1 LPEEMLRGLEEVAL
15 VEEVSLVAPG
25 VMEEVV
31 RRERLQRE
39 LLVVQLE
46 ELLVLALVEVE
57 LGEQWQE
64 VVVESLAVVEHDN
77 PLVLQQEELLGEE
90 LKTTPPQKLTPCCR
104 PFGPFAQLAMSTG
117 RLWRNCIAIAMQFAA
132 GLLSPLRGSFPP
144 WPAPSRAVVI
154 LPCPQLLH

>member
-1 LPEEMLRGLEEVAL
+1 MLRGLEEVEL
-15 VEEVSLVAPG
+15 VVEVSLVAPG
-25 VMEEVV
+25 VMQDVV
-31 RRERLQRE
+31 RQERLQRD

-46 ELLVLALVEVE
+46 DLLVLALVEEE

-90 LKTTPPQKLTPCCR
+90 LRTTPLQKLTPCCR

-132 GLLSPLRGSFPP
+132 GLLSP
-144 WPAPSRAVVI
+144 
-154 LPCPQLLH
+154 